1 MGFWSSLGNA
11 IGGVFSAAC
20 NTVSNIGGVLS
31 NFATTVAPIILKGL
45 SIVSPI
51 FQVLGGML
59 GVLKPNESAEELG
72 DRALQAADKDIRP
85 DNFSNFEEYADAIR
99 NFELDPEKSKI
110 WTNDEKE
117 LAGIGV
123 ISKLIEEKYNLREG
137 SVGQLAALTALNPAY
152 FDAPRLEKWIHSGQ
166 DIGKIIDYFDNK
178 LGVSDSFQVE
188 QDLIKVEKQDSDKTE
203 MQIEQEIEQ
212 AKTDVYEATKNLE
225 Q

>member
-1 MGFWSSLGNA
+1 MGLFSA
-11 IGGVFSAAC
+11 IGDMLSSAVSTVC
-20 NTVSNIGGVLS
+20 NAVSSIGGALKD
-31 NFATTVAPIILKGL
+31 FATSVGKVIISAVKVVAAVIQA
-45 SIVSPI
+45 V
-51 FQVLGGML
+51 GMAL
-59 GVLKPNESAEELG
+59 GVIKPNETPEELG
-72 DRALQAADKDIRP
+72 DRALQAADEDIRP
-85 DNFSNFEEYADAIR
+85 EHYSNFEEYADAIR
-99 NFELDPEKSKI
+99 NFELDPEKSKQF
-110 WTNDEKE
+110 TDDEKM

-152 FDAPRLEKWIHSGQ
+152 FDASRLEKWIHSGQ

-188 QDLIKVEKQDSDKTE
+188 QDLIQVEKQDSDKTE

-225 Q
+225 